1 MKRTVPHQNLIKPI
15 KPFRTYEEQ
24 IDNLINRK
32 GIIINDVPKAIAD
45 LESISYYALID
56 GYKDLFYNPD
66 TRTYLTGTTFED
78 IRNLYD
84 FDASLRDLIFSYSRI
99 VEQSIRS
106 LVSYHFAN
114 MNGANQS
121 AYLAPANY
129 YPVKSSRADVSKL
142 IKILDYEA
150 NVNPQHPY
158 IVYQRR
164 TYNNVPLWV
173 LVNTL
178 TFGQISRM
186 YSLLSPEI
194 KTKVSRHFI
203 SVSERDLIQ
212 FLRVLTNFRN
222 VCAHNERLF
231 SYQDRYDIPNTAL
244 HMKLEIPMN
253 GHQYIYGK
261 KDLFAVIISFR
272 YLLRWTMGK
281 GIPLFC
287 ADHAGTATDTVNTSA
302 AVTTAVTTTQ
312 PLTRKP
318 SSCRRH
324 KDFIRIHHPI
334 RSLIYE

>member
-1 MKRTVPHQNLIKPI
+1 MKKEKSLKTIKPI

-24 IDNLINRK
+24 IDNLVNRK
-32 GIIINDVPKAIAD
+32 GLIINDVPKAIAD
-45 LESISYYALID
+45 LENISYYALID
-56 GYKDLFYNPD
+56 GYKDLFYNSD
-66 TRTYLTGTTFED
+66 TRTYLPGTTFDD

-84 FDASLRDLIFSYSRI
+84 FDTSLRDLIFSYSRI

-106 LVSYHFAN
+106 LVSYHFTN
-114 MNGANQS
+114 VNGAMQI
-121 AYLAPANY
+121 AYLDPVNY
-129 YPVKSSRADVSKL
+129 YPVKSSRADVPKL

-158 IVYQRR
+158 ITYQRR

-194 KTKVSRHFI
+194 KTKVSRHFV
-203 SVSERDLIQ
+203 SVSERDLIL

-231 SYQDRYDIPNTAL
+231 SYQDRYDIPDTVL
-244 HMKLEIPMN
+244 HAKLGIPMN

-272 YLLRWTMGK
+272 YLLSPSDFSAFKRRLSLLITN
-281 GIPLFC
+281 
-287 ADHAGTATDTVNTSA
+287 TVRKSDSLE
-302 AVTTAVTTTQ
+302 TTT
-312 PLTRKP
+312 LLKAMGLP
-318 SSCRRH
+318 SNWKKISLYRR
-324 KDFIRIHHPI
+324 
-334 RSLIYE
+334 

>member
-32 GIIINDVPKAIAD
+32 GLIINDVPKAIAD

-114 MNGANQS
+114 INGANQS
-121 AYLAPANY
+121 APANY

-222 VCAHNERLF
+222 VCAHN
-231 SYQDRYDIPNTAL
+231 TAL
-244 HMKLEIPMN
+244 L
-253 GHQYIYGK
+253 
-261 KDLFAVIISFR
+261 
-272 YLLRWTMGK
+272 
-281 GIPLFC
+281 
-287 ADHAGTATDTVNTSA
+287 
-302 AVTTAVTTTQ
+302 
-312 PLTRKP
+312 
-318 SSCRRH
+318 SS
-324 KDFIRIHHPI
+324 
-334 RSLIYE
+334 Y